1 MEEELFDEFGNLI
14 EPNGQPEP
22 HTVAVP
28 ASQDD
33 DHDEDMGQGAG
44 DEENSRAL
52 ITRDTNINLADVDI
66 LVETDNTQSLNEP
79 LIKPEE
85 SQYNPK
91 KYINSMMK
99 SKTILPQVTYNREYM
114 VSMCSIPERIRNVA
128 LIGPTNSGKTSLADL
143 IVMEFHKINSLVG
156 VNQSVKQGWKHLKF
170 MDSFKQEL
178 ERNISIKL
186 NSITVL
192 ATDVND
198 KSMVLNLIDTPG
210 HVNFMDEVAI
220 ALDAC
225 ENVIICVDVIEGMTA
240 VVEQLIK
247 QSMKRGKEIIFIF
260 NKIDRLILDLKL
272 SPQDSYLKLLHL
284 VASINQYVN
293 YLSRKLERPTMRF
306 SPELN
311 NIIFASSKLG
321 FTFTLEEFVHRHY
334 KEKIPIYKDRQ
345 DFIEILWGEEHFIK
359 FVLDPIYKVITHTL
373 TYDDPIA
380 LVTKLIDLH
389 ILPKK
394 TKIPKQLQDPQPILK
409 FVMQNFMD
417 NRQLGLYSAIQSM
430 FPPSSKV
437 VSQGMI
443 THALKVMDYC
453 GDEYCLVKV
462 QANELKVGSTFRILS
477 ENEDDDDDDEDIQ
490 DFNVEE
496 IMLMDGQY
504 CIPLEI
510 AYPGQIVLMK
520 SDLKDRIVKCG
531 TIYSC
536 NKEDIPKSMRLFELD
551 YINKSYFK
559 IIIAPLQPRELP
571 KLIAALDKIN
581 KYYPGVIIRVEESG
595 EHVVLGTG
603 ELYMDCLLY
612 DLREVYGKMEIKVS
626 SPMTV
631 FSESCEGESFAAIPV
646 ETMDST
652 IKLSVGA
659 SRMDLPVV
667 KDISHGELTLGNDTK
682 QLSRILR
689 TKYGW
694 DSLTARNVWSFHS
707 TNVLIDDTL
716 PDETNKDEL
725 KEFQDVIKQ
734 GFYWAVKEGPLC
746 GEPIFGVQFKL
757 LEFENSNDGKYGIN
771 MNQLIP
777 TIRKAC
783 YIALMTASPVLLE
796 PIYEVSI
803 VTRNEY
809 MEIVSQL
816 FGKRRGGII
825 IDSKPIAGSP
835 FVEIRAHLPIIE
847 SIGFEIDLRL
857 VTKGQST
864 CQLQYINEIWKRV
877 PGNVMDQDSIIPKL
891 KPAARDALARDF
903 VMKTRRRRGEQDPP
917 SLTKYLEPDLYQELV
932 QSGLIQ

>member
-14 EPNGQPEP
+14 DPNGQVES

-28 ASQDD
+28 TVQED
-33 DHDEDMGQGAG
+33 DHDEEMGQVIG
-44 DEENSRAL
+44 DEETSQAL
-52 ITRDTNINLADVDI
+52 VNQDTNIDLAGVEI

-128 LIGPTNSGKTSLADL
+128 IIGPTNSGKTSLVDL
-143 IVMEFHKINSLVG
+143 IVMEFHKKNSLLG
-156 VNQSVKQGWKHLKF
+156 VDQSVKQGWKHLKF

-186 NSITVL
+186 NGTTVL
-192 ATDVND
+192 AADIND

-220 ALDAC
+220 ALNAC
-225 ENVIICVDVIEGMTA
+225 ENVIICIDVIEGMTA

-247 QSMKRGKEIIFIF
+247 QSINRGKGILFIF

-272 SPQDSYLKLLHL
+272 KPEDSYLKLLHL
-284 VASINQYVN
+284 VKSINQYVN
-293 YLSRKLERPTMRF
+293 YLNRKLERPAMRF

-311 NIIFASSKLG
+311 NVIFASSKLG
-321 FTFTLEEFVHRHY
+321 FTFTLEEFVHKHY
-334 KEKIPIYKDRQ
+334 KEKIPSYKDRL
-345 DFIEILWGEEHFIK
+345 DFIGVLWDEEHFIK
-359 FVLDPIYKVITHTL
+359 FILDPIYKVVTHTL
-373 TYDDPIA
+373 TYDDPIT
-380 LVTKLIDLH
+380 LVTKLIRLH

-394 TKIPKQLQDPQPILK
+394 TMIPKQLQDPQPILK
-409 FVMQNFMD
+409 FVMQNFLD
-417 NRQLGLYSAIQSM
+417 HRQLGLYSAVQSM
-430 FPPSSKV
+430 LPPSSKV
-437 VSQGMI
+437 EPQGMI
-443 THALKVMDYC
+443 GHVLKIMDYC

-462 QANELKVGSTFRILS
+462 QTDELKVGSSFRILS
-477 ENEDDDDDDEDIQ
+477 ENEDDDDDDDDILY
-490 DFNVEE
+490 FNVEE

-504 CIPLEI
+504 CIPLEV
-510 AYPGQIVLMK
+510 AYPGQVVLMK
-520 SDLKDRIVKCG
+520 SNLKDKIVKCG

-536 NKEDIPKSMRLFELD
+536 NKEEIPESMRLFELD

-612 DLREVYGKMEIKVS
+612 DLREVYGKMEVKVS
-626 SPMTV
+626 SPMTI
-631 FSESCEGESFAAIPV
+631 FTESCEGESFAAIPV
-646 ETMDST
+646 ETMDSK

-694 DSLTARNVWSFHS
+694 DSLTARNVWSFHG

-725 KEFQDVIKQ
+725 KGYQDMIKQ

-757 LEFENSNDGKYGIN
+757 LEFENANDEEDGIN

-783 YIALMTASPVLLE
+783 YIALMTATPILLE
-796 PIYEVSI
+796 PVYEVSI

-825 IDSKPIAGSP
+825 INSRPIVGSP
-835 FVEIRAHLPIIE
+835 FVEIRGHLPIIE
-847 SIGFEIDLRL
+847 SIGFEIELRL
-857 VTKGQST
+857 VTKGQSA

-877 PGNVMDQDSIIPKL
+877 PGNVMDQDAIIPKL
-891 KPAARDALARDF
+891 KPASRDALARDF

-917 SLTKYLEPDLYQELV
+917 SLAKYLEPNLYQELV
-932 QSGLIQ
+932 QSGLV